1 MKLKNWI
8 AIIAIAALASCSGK
22 TDSEEEVAAPE
33 NENSVVLTDVQ
44 IKNAGIT
51 IGKAEV
57 GSVSSVIK
65 LSGVVDVPPQSMV
78 SISFPIGGYLK
89 STHLLPGTRVR
100 KGELI
105 AVMEDQGIIQVE
117 QDYLIAKQKMSMLEK
132 EYERQKLLNE
142 NKTVSDKV
150 FEQVANDF
158 QVQKIMYKSLR
169 ERLLMIGVN
178 PDKISEDNISRTL
191 NIYSPI
197 NGYVSAVNV
206 NIGKFVDPSEI
217 LFELVNPEDLHLALK
232 VFEKDIHNIK
242 IGQHIKA
249 YKVNDPQHVYE
260 AEVILVSKN
269 LDADRTT
276 TIHCHFE
283 KHERELLPG
292 MFLNAEIEISKENA
306 ILVPQDAVVRIQDK
320 EYLVQSKGNGLFEP
334 VVVNVG
340 NKSGNKIEVSSDEAS
355 LLDLD
360 IVVTNAYA
368 VLMKM
373 HNTGEED

>member
-1 MKLKNWI
+1 MKLNNLIVFLMMAGLLSCGGKEELVHEE
-8 AIIAIAALASCSGK
+8 AASDKENTVTL
-22 TDSEEEVAAPE
+22 TEV
-33 NENSVVLTDVQ
+33 Q
-44 IKNAGIT
+44 MKNAGIVL
-51 IGKAEV
+51 GKPEA
-57 GSVSSVIK
+57 GTMASTLK

-132 EYERQKLLNE
+132 EYERQRVLNE
-142 NKTVSDKV
+142 SKSVSDKV
-150 FEQVANDF
+150 FEQTANDF
-158 QVQKIMYKSLR
+158 KVQKIMYKSLR

-197 NGYVSAVNV
+197 NGYVARVNV

-242 IGQHIKA
+242 IGQHIRA
-249 YKVNDPQHVYE
+249 YKVNAPQHIYE

-269 LDADRTT
+269 LDENRTAI
-276 TIHCHFE
+276 IHCHFE

-292 MFLNAEIEISKENA
+292 MFLNAEIEIANDKA
-306 ILVPQDAVVRIQDK
+306 VLVPDDAVVRYGDGQF
-320 EYLVQSKGNGLFEP
+320 LVSSKGKGVFELVP
-334 VVVNVG
+334 VKVG
-340 NKSGNKIEVSSDEAS
+340 NSDGTRVEVSSDEVN
-355 LLDLD
+355 LMDLE

-373 HNTGEED
+373 HNTGEEE